1 MNQPENERDADEV
14 FVTQL
19 SEQFGFSPDD
29 QSILRELSA
38 LLRRYPLDK
47 NVLNNNSDEQ
57 ALRKR
62 YQFLKTETERL
73 RAILSSSEYEDLETD
88 LYFAALHENDRAA
101 SPEISV
107 IGGSEARKGS
117 GYLADLDYLL
127 SLLLV
132 AAESGSKR
140 FTPSKGRKRNFALEN
155 TVRRIAYFWSDTLN
169 RRFALDYHK
178 GSGLT
183 PAHDFVKTIF
193 AKLDPEI
200 TENELVTVMRR
211 IVSERNA
218 SKA

>member
-1 MNQPENERDADEV
+1 MDQPENERGADLE
-14 FVTQL
+14 FVAQL
-19 SEQFGFSPDD
+19 SEQFAFSLDHEPV
-29 QSILRELSA
+29 LRELTA

-47 NVLNNNSDEQ
+47 RVLNSNSDEK

-62 YQFLKTETERL
+62 YQNLAAETERF
-73 RAILSSSEYEDLETD
+73 RALLSSSEFEDLETD
-88 LYFAALHENDRAA
+88 LYFAALHENDRDVN
-101 SPEISV
+101 PDIPVIS
-107 IGGSEARKGS
+107 GSEGRKGS
-117 GYLADLDYLL
+117 AYLADLDHLL
-127 SLLLV
+127 SLLLI
-132 AAESGSKR
+132 AADSGSER
-140 FTPSKGRKRNFALEN
+140 FAPGTGRKRNYSLEN

-169 RRFALDYHK
+169 RRFTLDYHK

>member
-1 MNQPENERDADEV
+1 M
-14 FVTQL
+14 
-19 SEQFGFSPDD
+19 D
-29 QSILRELSA
+29 QSENDSEVEFFEKLRTQFAFDAGDERIMRELSS
-38 LLRRYPLDK
+38 LFRRYPRDK
-47 NVLNNNSDEQ
+47 RVLSDNFDEQ

-62 YQFLKTETERL
+62 YQNLKIETERF
-73 RAILSSSEYEDLETD
+73 RALLFSSDYEGLETD
-88 LYFAALHENDRAA
+88 LYYAALHENDRTTNPDI
-101 SPEISV
+101 PEV
-107 IGGSEARKGS
+107 GGAEGRKGS
-117 GYLADLDYLL
+117 AYLADLDYLL

-132 AAESGSKR
+132 AAESGSDR
-140 FTPSKGRKRNFALEN
+140 FAPAKGRKRNYALEN

-169 RRFALDYHK
+169 RRFTLDYHE

-218 SKA
+218 SNA

>member
-1 MNQPENERDADEV
+1 MDQPENERGADAE

-19 SEQFGFSPDD
+19 SEQFAFDPNERVF
-29 QSILRELSA
+29 RELTA

-47 NVLNNNSDEQ
+47 RVISDNSDEH

-62 YQFLKTETERL
+62 YLLLKSETERF
-73 RAILSSSEYEDLETD
+73 RALLSSSEYEDLETD

-101 SPEISV
+101 NPDIPV
-107 IGGSEARKGS
+107 IGGSEGRQGGAL
-117 GYLADLDYLL
+117 LADLDNLL
-127 SLLLV
+127 SLLLF
-132 AAESGSKR
+132 AAEMGSER
-140 FTPSKGRKRNFALEN
+140 FAPAKGRKRNYALEN
-155 TVRRIAYFWSDTLN
+155 TVRRIANFWSDTLN
-169 RRFALDYHK
+169 RRFTLDYHE

-200 TENELVTVMRR
+200 TEIELVTVMRR

-218 SKA
+218 SKD